1 MMDSRKLLMTFS
13 LAYLCITVSKSTLT
27 EEDLTLVL
35 NSPLFQQ
42 WKVQFREEIREEILQ
57 DLDKTEVIRK
67 LKLGVEENTSKIH
80 EVIPYINET
89 ITETCIE
96 KLPKG

>member
-1 MMDSRKLLMTFS
+1 MNSRKFLKTFFLIHFS
-13 LAYLCITVSKSTLT
+13 ITLSKSTLT

-42 WKVQFREEIREEILQ
+42 WKVQFREEIRKEILQ
-57 DLDKTEVIRK
+57 DLDIRK
-67 LKLGVEENTSKIH
+67 LKSDVEENTCKID

-89 ITETCIE
+89 ISNTCIE
-96 KLPKG
+96 KSSKGEF